1 MKISYILFASIIL
14 LSSSLT
20 SSYYQNLPMGRS
32 ELHSFSERTYYYYKV
47 QTNSNSKHKISIET
61 QAENYIHTGETLEYK
76 INIKHF
82 SYSPSSDEITNIDYS
97 WRKNLNYNT
106 DKGYY
111 YERRTYTYEP
121 SDTFEYLAIAIYSEV
136 QIK

>member
-61 QAENYIHTGETLEYK
+61 QAENYIHTGQTLEYK
-76 INIKHF
+76 IDIKHF

-111 YERRTYTYEP
+111 Y
-121 SDTFEYLAIAIYSEV
+121 
-136 QIK
+136 